1 MAAIAAAAAMCATLT
16 ACVVYAFDAVYTY
29 TGIAAAAV
37 VAVDDIAFSLNVL
50 LHFID
55 APCIHISKRRKSRS
69 FGF

>member
-29 TGIAAAAV
+29 TGIAATV